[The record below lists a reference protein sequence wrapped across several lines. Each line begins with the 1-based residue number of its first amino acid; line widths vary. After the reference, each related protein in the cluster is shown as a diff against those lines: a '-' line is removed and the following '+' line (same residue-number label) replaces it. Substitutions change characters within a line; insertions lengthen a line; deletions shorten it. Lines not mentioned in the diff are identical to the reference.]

1 MAGLRTRPHFLRL
14 LATLSSRNG
23 LSQGVTGHTAAG
35 TAPASH
41 RIPFSR
47 HLSHHDLLQSYEFF
61 IQSFIIYMKGDRA
74 ALLDD
79 LPVWDSVILPL
90 PPRFICC
97 DSVGICSLRSH
108 IPDLRG
114 PSSKSKQS
122 ASADAAAFF
131 CAAPSLTRA
140 KLLTGCIN
148 TKKAQPNWLRFASAL

>member
-61 IQSFIIYMKGDRA
+61 IQSFIIYMKGDQA
-74 ALLDD
+74 ALLDAWSD
-79 LPVWDSVILPL
+79 MGLSY
-90 PPRFICC
+90 
-97 DSVGICSLRSH
+97 SS
-108 IPDLRG
+108 
-114 PSSKSKQS
+114 PSS
-122 ASADAAAFF
+122 A
-131 CAAPSLTRA
+131 LH
-140 KLLTGCIN
+140 LL
-148 TKKAQPNWLRFASAL
+148 

>member
-23 LSQGVTGHTAAG
+23 LSHGVTGHTAAG

-61 IQSFIIYMKGDRA
+61 IQSFIIYMKGDQA

-79 LPVWDSVILPL
+79 LVRYGAQFFFP
-90 PPRFICC
+90 F
-97 DSVGICSLRSH
+97 
-108 IPDLRG
+108 LRG
-114 PSSKSKQS
+114 P
-122 ASADAAAFF
+122 
-131 CAAPSLTRA
+131 
-140 KLLTGCIN
+140 LLT
-148 TKKAQPNWLRFASAL
+148 KAAQRFALSFSFYTTSAHEQARLDAV

>member
-61 IQSFIIYMKGDRA
+61 LEEAPLSDKLNGIAK
-74 ALLDD
+74 LDEHNR
-79 LPVWDSVILPL
+79 LS
-90 PPRFICC
+90 
-97 DSVGICSLRSH
+97 S
-108 IPDLRG
+108 DLRFDVG
-114 PSSKSKQS
+114 K
-122 ASADAAAFF
+122 
-131 CAAPSLTRA
+131 
-140 KLLTGCIN
+140 GG
-148 TKKAQPNWLRFASAL
+148 